1 MLTLKKTKG
10 NFLSSLAIGAMVL
23 GLGATT
29 AQALELRYSDLGPPR
44 GPRADTL
51 KWWAEELKTRTGGE
65 LTVKFF
71 WSQSLVKG
79 KETMKAVGAG
89 LSDTGTI
96 LGIYTPAELPIWNLA
111 NAPFGVQDPWIG
123 TRTWQEMRETVPA
136 LRKETQKRNV
146 KIFFNFTTGAV
157 DLISKDPITSVE
169 DIAGKKI
176 RTSGGWTGLIKALG
190 ATPVKIGF
198 GELYQA
204 LDRGTV
210 DGTINYMA
218 AAKAY
223 KHYEVAGNF
232 TEIQMGQVLGYG
244 AGINLKTYNKFSDKN
259 KAIFDKLGI
268 EFMDQYAK
276 NYLAGA
282 AAAKKAMM
290 AGIDGKTVTFH
301 TVTDIDKWKAAGAS
315 YTTDWIAKM
324 TKKGIDGEAFVKKF
338 EEVKAKYENEL
349 KTKGYPWTR

>member
-1 MLTLKKTKG
+1 MLTVKKTKG
-10 NFLSSLAIGAMVL
+10 NLFSTLAVGALLL

-29 AQALELRYSDLGPPR
+29 AEALELRYSDLGPPR

-51 KWWAEELKTRTGGE
+51 KWWAGELDKRTGGE
-65 LTVKFF
+65 ITVKFF

-79 KETMKAVGAG
+79 KETMKAVGSG

-96 LGIYTPAELPIWNLA
+96 LGIYTPSELPIWNLA
-111 NAPFGVQDPWIG
+111 NAPFGVQDPWVG
-123 TRTWQEMRETVPA
+123 MRTWQEMRETVPE
-136 LRKETQKRNV
+136 LRAETKKRNIR
-146 KIFFNFTTGAV
+146 IFLNYTTGAV
-157 DLISKDPITSVE
+157 DLVSKDPIRSVE
-169 DIAGKKI
+169 DIAGKKV
-176 RTSGGWTGLIKALG
+176 RTSGGWTNLIKALG

-210 DGTINYMA
+210 DATINYVP

-223 KHYEVAGNF
+223 KHYEVAGNM

-244 AGINLKTYNKFSDKN
+244 AGINLKTYNKFSAGN
-259 KAIFDKLGI
+259 KKIFDELGI

-276 NYLAGA
+276 NYLEGA
-282 AAAKKAMM
+282 MSAKAAMM
-290 AGIDGKTVTFH
+290 AGIDGKKVTFH
-301 TVTDIDKWKAAGAS
+301 TVTDVDKWKAAGAS

-324 TKKGIDGEAFVKKF
+324 NKKGLDAEAFVMKF
-338 EEVKAKYENEL
+338 EATKAKYEAEL
-349 KTKGYPWTR
+349 KAKGYPWTR